1 MGGVYPIIRET
12 GGDPTTHKTMTQL
25 TVDGIT
31 YNILDSRSFENNPTC
46 AKVLTGKRPRGRR
59 TYNIWQLLDGSYK
72 VSKF

>member
-1 MGGVYPIIRET
+1 
-12 GGDPTTHKTMTQL
+12 MTQL

-31 YNILDSRSFENNPTC
+31 YDILDSRSLENNHFC
-46 AKVLTGKRPRGRR
+46 AKVFTAKRPRGRR